1 MSVMCHHDPAA
12 TGDPSTRGPAFPGE
26 DEAALPVHAAER
38 MPAGLAD
45 AGTCL
50 DRRAEQRRRFL
61 AGASHELLTPLA
73 GLRAQL
79 EEARLHPAETDVTEL
94 VDCSLRDVDRLQ
106 AVVSDLLLLLKAG
119 AKPPLGRRA
128 ADLAELVRTEVSC
141 RAHRSPV
148 LLRLIPGVAVHA
160 VEHEIHRLLGN
171 LLDNA
176 QRHARSRV
184 LVEVRQ
190 EDAHAEL
197 AVSDDGGGVA
207 EADRERVFE
216 PFTRLEESRGRGRG
230 GSGLGL
236 TIAREIVRAHGGTIG
251 VEDAAEG
258 GARFVV
264 RLPLAGPPPGRGE

>member
-1 MSVMCHHDPAA
+1 MCHDDPAP
-12 TGDPSTRGPAFPGE
+12 TGDPDTGVPVPPGE
-26 DEAALPVHAAER
+26 AEAALPVHAPEKVLKR
-38 MPAGLAD
+38 LAD
-45 AGTCL
+45 AGRRL
-50 DRRAEQRRRFL
+50 DRKAERQRRFL
-61 AGASHELLTPLA
+61 SGASHELLTPLT

-79 EEARLHPAETDVTEL
+79 EEARLHPSETDLAEL

-106 AVVSDLLLLLKAG
+106 AIVSDLLLLLKAG
-119 AKPPLGRRA
+119 TKPPQGRRA
-128 ADLAELVRTEVSC
+128 ADLADLVRTEVSS

-190 EDAHAEL
+190 EGAHAEL
-197 AVSDDGGGVA
+197 AVSDDGGGIA

-216 PFTRLEESRGRGRG
+216 PFTRLEESRSRGRG

-236 TIAREIVRAHGGTIG
+236 AIAREIVRAHGGTIG
-251 VEDAAEG
+251 VEESAEG

-264 RLPLAGPPPGRGE
+264 RLPLADPPPGRGA

>member
-1 MSVMCHHDPAA
+1 MLEQLAG
-12 TGDPSTRGPAFPGE
+12 TGRGL
-26 DEAALPVHAAER
+26 DSKAER
-38 MPAGLAD
+38 
-45 AGTCL
+45 
-50 DRRAEQRRRFL
+50 QHRFL
-61 AGASHELLTPLA
+61 SGASHELLTPLA

-79 EEARLHPAETDVTEL
+79 EEARLHPAETDLSEL
-94 VDCSLRDVDRLQ
+94 VDCSLRNVDRLQ

-119 AKPPLGRRA
+119 TKPPHGRTA
-128 ADLAELVRTEVSC
+128 ADLAELVRTEVSS

-148 LLRLIPGVAVHA
+148 LLRLIPGVAVPA

-190 EDAHAEL
+190 EGAHAEL
-197 AVSDDGGGVA
+197 AVSDDGDGIP
-207 EADRERVFE
+207 EADREKVFE
-216 PFTRLEESRGRGRG
+216 AFTRLEECRSRGRG

-236 TIAREIVRAHGGTIG
+236 AIAREIVRAHGGTIG
-251 VEDAAEG
+251 VEESAEG

-264 RLPLAGPPPGRGE
+264 RLPLADPLPGQGS

>member
-1 MSVMCHHDPAA
+1 MSVMCHYDPAP
-12 TGDPSTRGPAFPGE
+12 TGDPETRVLTPAGE
-26 DEAALPVHAAER
+26 DETAPPVHAER
-38 MPAGLAD
+38 MPERLAD
-45 AGTCL
+45 AGRRP
-50 DRRAEQRRRFL
+50 DRKAERRRRFL
-61 AGASHELLTPLA
+61 VDASHELLTPLA

-79 EEARLHPAETDVTEL
+79 EEARLHPAETDLAEL

-119 AKPPLGRRA
+119 TEPPHERRA
-128 ADLAELVRTEVSC
+128 ADLAELVRTEVSS

-148 LLRLIPGVAVHA
+148 MLRLIPGVAVHA

-190 EDAHAEL
+190 EGAHAEL
-197 AVSDDGGGVA
+197 AVSDDGGGIA

-216 PFTRLEESRGRGRG
+216 PFTRLEKSRGRG

-264 RLPLAGPPPGRGE
+264 RLPLADPPPGRGA